1 MADPNLHR
9 LMNTLLLYQRG
20 QLSLK
25 KKLSG
30 RSRSNLA
37 GLVEIFAE
45 DGFLDELLNDW
56 NRYLTLECELEEAFF
71 GKRKAGVGSYA
82 KRFRKTHQGFE
93 KRFLFREL
101 YEFEKNPRNFQEASL
116 KERLGKLIEMKTK
129 DLWTGEVTRPWG
141 DLSDAGGI
149 TDLETLMREYRF
161 WKKRK
166 KKALQKKKSQQN

>member
-1 MADPNLHR
+1 MKDPKLHR
-9 LMNTLLLYQRG
+9 LMNMLLLYQRG

-37 GLVEIFAE
+37 GLVEMFAE
-45 DGFLDELLNDW
+45 DGFLDELINDW

-71 GKRKAGVGSYA
+71 GNRKPGVGSYA
-82 KRFRKTHQGFE
+82 KRIQKSRQGSNKTV
-93 KRFLFREL
+93 LFHDM
-101 YEFEKNPRNFQEASL
+101 YEFEKNPENYQETSL

-129 DLWTGEVTRPWG
+129 DLWTGEVTRSWG
-141 DLSDAGGI
+141 TLSDTGGI

-166 KKALQKKKSQQN
+166 KKPLRKK